1 MRISFADLTLD
12 GKTRQLWRGRDELHL
27 EPKAFE
33 LLELLL
39 ERRPEAVSKRDIQ
52 ERLWPGTFV
61 SDASLTGLIAQI
73 RQALGDDSKRPRFVR
88 TVYGFGYAFSG
99 AASAGSSTGA
109 QRQRPERWVIWE
121 RRAMP
126 LLPGENVLGR
136 AADAAVRIDAP
147 GISRRHA
154 RILLAEGT
162 ATLEDL
168 GSKNGTYLR
177 RQRLDAP
184 ALLRDGDVFRLGR
197 HALVYRAS
205 RPDGSTVTEV
215 DSHHD

>member
-1 MRISFADLTLD
+1 
-12 GKTRQLWRGRDELHL
+12 
-27 EPKAFE
+27 
-33 LLELLL
+33 
-39 ERRPEAVSKRDIQ
+39 
-52 ERLWPGTFV
+52 
-61 SDASLTGLIAQI
+61 
-73 RQALGDDSKRPRFVR
+73 
-88 TVYGFGYAFSG
+88 
-99 AASAGSSTGA
+99 
-109 QRQRPERWVIWE
+109 
-121 RRAMP
+121 MP

-184 ALLRDGDVFRLGR
+184 APLRDGDVFRLGR
-197 HALVYRAS
+197 HTLVYRAS
-205 RPDGSTVTEV
+205 PPDGSTVTEV